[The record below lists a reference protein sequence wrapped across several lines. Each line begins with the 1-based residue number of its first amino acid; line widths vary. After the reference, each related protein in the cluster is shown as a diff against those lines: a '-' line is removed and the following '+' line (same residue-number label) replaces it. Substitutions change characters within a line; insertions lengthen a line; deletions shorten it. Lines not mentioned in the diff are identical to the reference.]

1 MSILSNHFHLILRSR
16 PDVVA
21 TWDDNEV
28 AMRWL
33 LLCPVRKSA
42 DGGPAEPSEP
52 ELNSIRFDAD
62 KVKTIRSRLS
72 DISWWMRLLCQ
83 RIALRANREE
93 DIPGKFWQNRYRAV
107 RLIDDEAI
115 LACAA
120 YVDLNPIRAGIAQ
133 TIEDSQ
139 FTSARLR
146 SQTIVDFH
154 SSADPSSA
162 PVALQASTEFKAA
175 IDSFLTPV
183 EIDELNDPLGARA
196 STSKYRCS
204 DKGFLAMPT
213 AAYLELL
220 DVFCQ
225 QSSFIRPAT
234 TSRRDSLLPR
244 NGSSCQ

>member
-1 MSILSNHFHLILRSR
+1 MKKKF
-16 PDVVA
+16 
-21 TWDDNEV
+21 
-28 AMRWL
+28 
-33 LLCPVRKSA
+33 
-42 DGGPAEPSEP
+42 
-52 ELNSIRFDAD
+52 
-62 KVKTIRSRLS
+62 
-72 DISWWMRLLCQ
+72 
-83 RIALRANREE
+83 
-93 DIPGKFWQNRYRAV
+93 PGKFWQNRYRAV

-154 SSADPSSA
+154 SSADLSSA

-175 IDSFLTPV
+175 IDSFVAPV
-183 EIDELNDPLGARA
+183 EIDELNDLLGARA
-196 STSKYRCS
+196 STTKYRCS